1 MPTVRMRTAT
11 SAVSLLLAGAA
22 LSGCSGAKGA
32 PADQGG
38 PGSGS
43 GASTGSTST
52 LSSPQHSSSAPES
65 AAAGIPDGT
74 WAREITT
81 AEITRR
87 GLTLAPEEMTSN
99 YLDDGSV
106 QLVLKTQGKRWT
118 ILVQDDAGEFEV
130 GDLGSTSYDGQGRW
144 VQSSDSTGSAL
155 LLVWEVDGNA
165 LTTSGLTL
173 PDGQPID
180 EDGTHLF
187 TEGTWQRTG

>member
-1 MPTVRMRTAT
+1 MPTARMRTAT
-11 SAVSLLLAGAA
+11 TATSLVLAGSLLA
-22 LSGCSGAKGA
+22 GCSGATGS
-32 PADQGG
+32 PADQGD

-43 GASTGSTST
+43 GAPTGSTSAP
-52 LSSPQHSSSAPES
+52 SSPQHSSSAPES

-87 GLTLAPEEMTSN
+87 GLKLAPEEMTSN

-106 QLVLKTQGKRWT
+106 QLVLKTQGERWT

-155 LLVWEVDGNA
+155 LLVWGVNGNA
-165 LTTSGLTL
+165 LTTSGLTS

-180 EDGTHLF
+180 DDGAHLF